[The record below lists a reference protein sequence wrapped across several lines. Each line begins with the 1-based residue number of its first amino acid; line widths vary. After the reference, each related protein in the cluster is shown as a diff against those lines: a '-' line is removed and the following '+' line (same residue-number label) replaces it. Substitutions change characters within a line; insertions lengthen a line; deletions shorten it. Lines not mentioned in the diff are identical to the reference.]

1 MLACK
6 RYSPFKVFTN
16 TMYFSSNDLARMS
29 NKKTISPQDVMS
41 ALKDAELEGFLPRLE
56 AELKSMFNLAHIFAI
71 ARTKPANMT
80 QSTTTPNATSATPTA
95 IV

>member
-6 RYSPFKVFTN
+6 RHSPFIKVFTN
-16 TMYFSSNDLARMS
+16 TIHFSSNDLARMS

-56 AELKSMFNLAHIFAI
+56 AELKSMFHLAHILPLHEPGPL
-71 ARTKPANMT
+71 T
-80 QSTTTPNATSATPTA
+80 
-95 IV
+95 